1 MEWKQGLRLRDDV
14 GVEGSQ
20 VLSEEYHSS
29 SILMVDSEKASLE
42 EGSFAVMGVAIE
54 VADALVADRLKN
66 DMVK

>member
-1 MEWKQGLRLRDDV
+1 
-14 GVEGSQ
+14 
-20 VLSEEYHSS
+20 
-29 SILMVDSEKASLE
+29 MVDSEKASLE